1 LISQGDVEDE
11 DGGRGS
17 EKGWMN
23 DFWSCAEFFVE
34 MEIKRLLL
42 LVLVLV
48 QATNAGIC
56 ELMPQAQVDPSAS
69 QVQAVEVRDV
79 GMRNGETYAA
89 AYSLYE
95 PPLDRLCPRPTSHL
109 ISSHRTRTR
118 IPSLPPSS
126 STRSLPLLGPPPHD
140 KITQKSTSNP
150 TRLTTLPLISNNQ
163 FLILILS
170 SLAPF

>member
-1 LISQGDVEDE
+1 
-11 DGGRGS
+11 
-17 EKGWMN
+17 MN
-23 DFWSCAEFFVE
+23 DFWSYVEFFAE

-42 LVLVLV
+42 VLV
-48 QATNAGIC
+48 QVTNAGIR
-56 ELMPQAQVDPSAS
+56 ESMSQAQVDPSAS

-89 AYSLYE
+89 AYSLYD
-95 PPLDRLCPRPTSHL
+95 PPLDRPRPRPTSHL
-109 ISSHRTRTR
+109 ISSHRTRTHTCTHTRTHTHTR

-126 STRSLPLLGPPPHD
+126 PTRFLPAPHAHD
-140 KITQKSTSNP
+140 KITQNSTSNP

-163 FLILILS
+163 FLILNLS